1 MPQAHFDASVE
12 SPHLDVIL
20 DVGHPLANRVV
31 DGFIKVGGVIL
42 FILFSLIA
50 RKPIPCQA
58 LEILPEIIYIY
69 IYLYP
74 VCSLVVLCGLSLIG
88 VCMEQIGFVHG
99 ATQEAYR
106 LVLKG

>member
-42 FILFSLIA
+42 LCSSLLA

-58 LEILPEIIYIY
+58 MAILPEIFTYISIYIQCAAW
-69 IYLYP
+69 LY
-74 VCSLVVLCGLSLIG
+74 LCGLCLIG
-88 VCMEQIGFVHG
+88 VCMEQVGFVHG